1 MALALKKHS
10 ASVCC
15 RQANIDALANL
26 LLRLIIMVE
35 ITRMF
40 WKKAYTADALLLGD
54 VESAE
59 VDMNNWQV
67 TNFYVGL
74 TDEATKALGFK
85 RPFLGKVV
93 VCLPVSTIKTIQ
105 DSAILNKT
113 MAELRNL
120 KECKE

>member
-1 MALALKKHS
+1 MALALKKDS
-10 ASVCC
+10 ASVRC

-40 WKKAYTADALLLGD
+40 WKKAYTADAFLLGD
-54 VESAE
+54 IESAE
-59 VDMNNWQV
+59 VDMNSWQV

-74 TDEATKALGFK
+74 TDEATRRLGFR

-93 VCLPVSTIKTIQ
+93 VCLPVSTVKTIE
-105 DSAILNKT
+105 DTAVLNKT
-113 MAELRNL
+113 LAELRDL